1 MSDVPILKDT
11 DRSTGRGALQKN
23 IQAALAL
30 AGAVRSTL
38 GPRGLDKLLIDDD
51 GRTMVTNDGVTVLE
65 SAKVE
70 HPVAKMIINA
80 SSVQDKIARDGTTS
94 TVLICAEMLQN
105 AWHLVTQGVHP
116 ATIARGFRMAEEH
129 ARSELNALSFAS
141 ERSHQ
146 LLATK
151 TCLTGKGHESMQA
164 LLAQLALDAAEAVL
178 VSTERGPQADP
189 TRVKILPQSGGTIG
203 DSNLVTGLVLAKNR
217 IHKDMPRHIKGGKIL
232 LIDGGIERRS
242 MMGSVKLNVTSTG
255 VLDAF
260 RAKETELLEQ
270 QVTHLKSLGVDLLA
284 CKEGIDEDVRM
295 MLTDAGIKAF
305 RRVARSD
312 LDLLARGCG
321 ATLVHD
327 VKRASIA
334 DLGAFISSKNETWA
348 GTVHWIVET
357 EEGGATF
364 IARGST
370 EAVLGEVER
379 SFADAL
385 GVACQLVEDARLV
398 AGGGATQVA
407 LARRLR
413 RYAES
418 IPGREQLGVEA
429 FADALEVIP
438 RVLAENA
445 GLDPIDTLLNLV
457 AAQSNAP
464 SSSSDHIGL
473 DVIHRK
479 PENMLTQ
486 GVIEPL
492 LIIDQGITGAT
503 EAAISVL
510 RIDDVLWAK
519 QDPVMADVPE
529 ME

>member
-70 HPVAKMIINA
+70 HPVARMIINA

-94 TVLICAEMLQN
+94 TVLLSAEMLQN

-116 ATIARGFRMAEEH
+116 AIIARGFRMAEDH
-129 ARSELNALSFAS
+129 ARTELRSLSFAS
-141 ERSHQ
+141 KRSHRI
-146 LLATK
+146 LATK
-151 TCLTGKGHESMQA
+151 TCLTGKGHESMQT
-164 LLAQLALDAAEAVL
+164 LLAQLALDAAEAIL
-178 VSTERGPQADP
+178 VEDEQGIQADP
-189 TRVKILPQSGGTIG
+189 TRVKVLGQSGGTIG
-203 DSNLVTGLVLAKNR
+203 DSKLVTGLVLAKNR
-217 IHKDMPRHIKGGKIL
+217 IHDDMPRHIKGGKIL
-232 LIDGGIERRS
+232 LVDGGIERRA

-260 RAKETELLEQ
+260 REKETALLED
-270 QVTHLKSLGVDLLA
+270 QVAQLKALGVDLLA
-284 CKEGIDEDVRM
+284 CKEGIDDDARM
-295 MLTDAGIKAF
+295 MLAKAGIKAF

-321 ATLVHD
+321 ARLVHD
-327 VKRASIA
+327 VKRSSVA
-334 DLGAFISSKNETWA
+334 DLGAFISSKNETW
-348 GTVHWIVET
+348 GNTVHWIVET
-357 EEGGATF
+357 EAGGATF

-379 SFADAL
+379 CFADAL
-385 GVACQLVEDARLV
+385 GVACQLVEDARLIP
-398 AGGGATQVA
+398 GGGATQVA

-457 AAQSNAP
+457 AAQANA
-464 SSSSDHIGL
+464 SVETADSIGL
-473 DVIHRK
+473 DVIGRR
-479 PENMLTQ
+479 PTNMVEM
-486 GVIEPL
+486 GVLEPL
-492 LIIDQGITGAT
+492 LILDQGIAGAT

-519 QDPVMADVPE
+519 QDPAMADIPD
-529 ME
+529 MG

>member
-70 HPVAKMIINA
+70 HPVARMIINA

-94 TVLICAEMLQN
+94 TVLLSAEMLQN

-116 ATIARGFRMAEEH
+116 AIIARGFRMAEEH
-129 ARSELNALSFAS
+129 ARHELAGLSFPS
-141 ERSHQ
+141 ERSHRI
-146 LLATK
+146 LATK

-164 LLAQLALDAAEAVL
+164 LLAQLALDAAEAIL
-178 VSTERGPQADP
+178 VDGEQGVHADP
-189 TRVKILPQSGGTIG
+189 TRVKVLAQTGGTIG
-203 DSNLVTGLVLAKNR
+203 DSQLVTGLVLAKNR
-217 IHKDMPRHIKGGKIL
+217 IHDDMPRHIKGGKIL
-232 LIDGGIERRS
+232 LIDGGIERRA

-260 RAKETELLEQ
+260 REKETALLEE
-270 QVTHLKSLGVDLLA
+270 QVAQLKALGVDLLA
-284 CKEGIDEDVRM
+284 CKEGIDDDARM
-295 MLTDAGIKAF
+295 MLTKAGIKAF

-321 ATLVHD
+321 AKLVHD
-327 VKRASIA
+327 VKRASST
-334 DLGAFISSKNETWA
+334 DLGAFISSKNETW
-348 GTVHWIVET
+348 GSTVHWIVET
-357 EEGGATF
+357 EAGGATF

-379 SFADAL
+379 CFADAL

-457 AAQSNAP
+457 AAQSNAG
-464 SSSSDHIGL
+464 DDADQIGL
-473 DVIHRK
+473 NVLERQ
-479 PENMLTQ
+479 PANMVEL

-492 LIIDQGITGAT
+492 LILDQGIAGAT

-519 QDPVMADVPE
+519 QDPAMAEVPDLG
-529 ME
+529 